1 MRVLVTGGN
10 RYIGQDLVFELA
22 KAGHAVTVINSHEG
36 PLPDGARRI
45 HCDRTQ
51 PGALMAALKDHR
63 DDFDAIFD
71 HTAYRPADMEP
82 LIELFR
88 GRIQHYV
95 FTSSQAVY
103 RRSYVQPLREDFRRH
118 APDNTDPRSA
128 YGVGKVQCE
137 DRLLALAASE
147 GFPATILR
155 VGHTMG
161 PRSPAATR
169 DPAFFA
175 RIEAGRP
182 VLIPGEGFAALSLVH
197 INDVA
202 RLMAALLG
210 NDKVKGQAY
219 NVSGAEVT
227 SIVGVIHLIA
237 QAMGMK
243 ARVVEVPLAL
253 ARKQHP
259 PLMHWGEG
267 VAGTAILSIGK
278 ALADIDWTP
287 RFGIEAGYRD
297 SWEWFVREGRGRY
310 SFDFSRD
317 DALLAELERLT

>member
-1 MRVLVTGGN
+1 MRPHPAG
-10 RYIGQDLVFELA
+10 DLA
-22 KAGHAVTVINSHEG
+22 
-36 PLPDGARRI
+36 
-45 HCDRTQ
+45 
-51 PGALMAALKDHR
+51 AALKEHR
-63 DDFDAIFD
+63 DAFDAIFD
-71 HTAYRPADMEP
+71 HTAYRPADMAP

-88 GRIQHYV
+88 GRIAHYV

-118 APDNTDPRSA
+118 APDNTDPRTA

-137 DRLLALAASE
+137 DHLFALWE
-147 GFPATILR
+147 KERFPATILR

-161 PRSPAATR
+161 PRSAAATR

-175 RIEAGRP
+175 RIEEGRP

-210 NDKVKGQAY
+210 NDSVKGQAY

-227 SIVGVIHLIA
+227 SIVGVVHIIA

-243 ARVVEVPLAL
+243 ARVVEVPLAV
-253 ARKQHP
+253 ARRQHP

-267 VAGTAILSIGK
+267 VAGTAILSIDK
-278 ALADIDWTP
+278 ALKDIAWMP

-297 SWEWFVREGRGRY
+297 SYAWFLREGRGRY
-310 SFDFSRD
+310 TFDFSRD
-317 DALLAELERLT
+317 EALLAELGH

>member
-22 KAGHAVTVINSHEG
+22 KAGHEVTVINSHEG
-36 PLPDGARRI
+36 ALPEGARRI

-51 PGALMAALKDHR
+51 PGALAEALKDHR
-63 DDFDAIFD
+63 DAFDAIFD

-82 LIELFR
+82 LIALFA

-118 APDNTDPRSA
+118 APDNSDPRTA

-137 DRLLALAASE
+137 DRLFELHRTA

-155 VGHTMG
+155 VGHTLG

-175 RIEAGRP
+175 RIEQGRP
-182 VLIPGEGFAALSLVH
+182 ILIPGQGYGALSLVH

-202 RLMAALLG
+202 RLMTALLG
-210 NDKVKGQAY
+210 NEAVKGQAY
-219 NVSGAEVT
+219 NVSGSEFT
-227 SIVGVIHLIA
+227 TIVGVMHLVA

-243 ARVVEVPLAL
+243 AQVVEVPYDM
-253 ARKQHP
+253 ARRQHP
-259 PLMHWGEG
+259 PLLHWGEG
-267 VAGTAILSIGK
+267 VAGTAVLSIDK
-278 ALADIDWTP
+278 ALRDIAWTP
-287 RFGIEAGYRD
+287 RFGIVEGYRD
-297 SWEWFVREGRGRY
+297 SYEWYLREGRGRY
-310 SFDFSRD
+310 DFDFSRD
-317 DALLAELERLT
+317 EALLAELAA

>member
-22 KAGHAVTVINSHEG
+22 ARGHDVTVINSHEG
-36 PLPDGARRI
+36 PLPPGAKRI

-51 PGALMAALKDHR
+51 PGALAAALKNHR
-63 DDFDAIFD
+63 DAFDAIFD
-71 HTAYRPADMEP
+71 HTAYRPADCEP
-82 LIELFR
+82 LVELFR
-88 GRIQHYV
+88 GRIKHYV

-103 RRSYVQPLREDFRRH
+103 RRSYVQPLLEDFRRH
-118 APDNTDPRSA
+118 APDNTDPRTA

-137 DRLLALAASE
+137 DYLLGLAKSE
-147 GFPATILR
+147 GFPATVLR

-169 DPAFFA
+169 DPSFFA
-175 RIEAGRP
+175 RIEEGRP
-182 VLIPGEGFAALSLVH
+182 LLIPGEGYAALSLVH

-202 RLMAALLG
+202 TLMASLPG
-210 NDKVKGQAY
+210 NEKVKGQAY

-227 SIVGVIHLIA
+227 TIVGVVHLVA

-243 ARVVEVPLAL
+243 ARVVEVPLEI

-259 PLMHWGEG
+259 PLLHWGEG
-267 VAGTAILSIGK
+267 VAGTAILSIEK
-278 ALADIDWTP
+278 ALRDIDWKP
-287 RFGIEAGYRD
+287 RFGVESGYRD
-297 SWEWFVREGRGRY
+297 AWEWYQREGRGRY
-310 SFDFSRD
+310 TFDFSRD
-317 DALLAELERLT
+317 EALLAQLGR

>member
-1 MRVLVTGGN
+1 MRALVTGGN

-22 KAGHAVTVINSHEG
+22 ARGHEVTVINSHEG
-36 PLPDGARRI
+36 PLPAGAKRI

-51 PGALMAALKDHR
+51 PGALTAALSDHR
-63 DDFDAIFD
+63 DAFDIIYD

-103 RRSYVQPLREDFRRH
+103 RRSYLQPIREHFTRH
-118 APDNTDPRSA
+118 APDNADPRTA

-137 DRLLALAASE
+137 DHLLNLWKAE
-147 GFPATILR
+147 GLPATILR

-169 DPAFFA
+169 DPIFFA

-182 VLIPGEGFAALSLVH
+182 IFIPGNGFAAMSLVH
-197 INDVA
+197 TKDVA
-202 RLMAALLG
+202 RLMASLPG
-210 NDKVKGQAY
+210 NETVKGQAY
-219 NVSGAEVT
+219 NVSGSDIT
-227 SIVGVIHLIA
+227 SIVGVMHLIA
-237 QAMGMK
+237 KAMGMK
-243 ARVVEVPLAL
+243 AQVVEVPADV

-259 PLMHWGEG
+259 PLLHWGEAL
-267 VAGTAILSIGK
+267 AGTAILSIDK
-278 ALADIDWTP
+278 ALRDIDWTP
-287 RFGIEAGYRD
+287 QFGIEDGYRD
-297 SWEWFVREGRGRY
+297 SYEWFVREGRSRY
-310 SFDFSRD
+310 QFDFSTD
-317 DALLAELERLT
+317 DALAAAMGV

>member
-36 PLPDGARRI
+36 PLPGGARRI
-45 HCDRTQ
+45 VCDRTQ
-51 PGALMAALKDHR
+51 PGALAAALKDHR
-63 DDFDAIFD
+63 DAFDAVFD
-71 HTAYRPADMEP
+71 HTAYRPSDVAP
-82 LIELFR
+82 LVELFR
-88 GRIQHYV
+88 GRIAHYV

-118 APDNTDPRSA
+118 APDNTDPRTA

-137 DRLLALAASE
+137 DLLLGLAGSE
-147 GFPATILR
+147 GFPATVLR
-155 VGHTMG
+155 VGHTLG

-182 VLIPGEGFAALSLVH
+182 ILIPGDGFAAMSLVH

-202 RLMAALLG
+202 RLMTALLG
-210 NDKVKGQAY
+210 NDKVKGEAY

-227 SIVGVIHLIA
+227 SIVGVVHLIA

-243 ARVVEVPLAL
+243 ARVVEVPPEI
-253 ARKQHP
+253 ARRQHP
-259 PLMHWGEG
+259 PLLHWGEG
-267 VAGTAILSIGK
+267 VAGTALLSIEK
-278 ALADIDWTP
+278 ALRDIAWTP
-287 RFGIEAGYRD
+287 RFGIESGYRD
-297 SWEWFVREGRGRY
+297 AYEWYVREGRGRY
-310 SFDFSRD
+310 QFDFSRD
-317 DALLAELERLT
+317 DALLAQLGRS